1 MKIEEMPAAIAAK
14 CEEALV
20 AAKHLAELD
29 RKFDDGF
36 NGRHTP
42 AASRRLDRIETQ
54 IYETKDEFKNALF
67 SIHGMMAAFESRIR
81 SLAICDVEV
90 E

>member
-20 AAKHLAELD
+20 AAKRLAELD
-29 RKFDDGF
+29 RMHDEADDRSAG
-36 NGRHTP
+36 
-42 AASRRLDRIETQ
+42 SRNRMFRIENE
-54 IYETKDEFKNALF
+54 ICETEDDFKGALLAV
-67 SIHGMMAAFESRIR
+67 HGMMAAFESRAR
-81 SLAICDVEV
+81 GLAICDVEV